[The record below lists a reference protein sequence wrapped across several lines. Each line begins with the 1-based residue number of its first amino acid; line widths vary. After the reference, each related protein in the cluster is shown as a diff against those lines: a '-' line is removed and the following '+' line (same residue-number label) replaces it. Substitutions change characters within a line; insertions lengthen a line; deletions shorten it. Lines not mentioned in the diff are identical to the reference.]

1 MYIRSGGQVCT
12 FNKQQAGGPSGQV
25 RLYPAKIH
33 RHYIQHLIAQP
44 NLPQN
49 TINIVS
55 VLIILERL
63 LYTKGPY
70 FLMAGVAGGD
80 PVGEASFASFETCPN
95 LGLLLLG
102 AAKSNKISTA
112 NSTLFSWHSI
122 YSPQGFLALR
132 GCILSLHF
140 SPESPPASHSIQN
153 CS

>member
-44 NLPQN
+44 SLPQN

-70 FLMAGVAGGD
+70 FLMAGGVAGGD
-80 PVGEASFASFETCPN
+80 PVGEASFASFETSSRESESWSSPY
-95 LGLLLLG
+95 
-102 AAKSNKISTA
+102 KISTA
-112 NSTLFSWHSI
+112 DSTLFSWHSI